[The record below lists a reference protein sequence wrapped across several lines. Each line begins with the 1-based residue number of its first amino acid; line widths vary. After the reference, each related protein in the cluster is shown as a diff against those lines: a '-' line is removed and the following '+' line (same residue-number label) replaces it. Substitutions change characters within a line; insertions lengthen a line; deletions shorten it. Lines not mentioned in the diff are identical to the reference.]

1 MRKSIFPLLSLLFGC
16 AAMNATPVQAAL
28 LASWVQMAPGGEA
41 EVRAAVDNGTCPPVV
56 IDGSQRIMRERAAP
70 DGNFSIRLCA
80 ATLPQDA
87 KSVVIMNTTLPL
99 PKASPERI
107 VVLGDTGCRI
117 KGTTVQACNDP
128 SKWPFPAVAAAAAAL
143 KPDLVIHVGDYLYRE
158 SPCPAGET
166 SCAGSPWGDNWTSWA
181 ADFFTPAA
189 PLLAAAPWV
198 ILRGNHEDC
207 SRAGPGWLRLLGPLA
222 VDPKALCVDHIPP
235 YAVPTEHLNL
245 IVMDDA
251 NAPEIDA
258 PDSLVPVY
266 RGDFASIA
274 HLASTPSWLLMHRP
288 IWGVVQLSWAMVVG
302 GNRTLAAGLNGNPV
316 PPNVGLMIAGHIHTF
331 EAINYESGAPP
342 QIIAGEG
349 GDLLDAAPAD
359 LSGRSVLAMKI
370 SNGLSLPGYGFL
382 LLTQAD
388 GKWTIDVR
396 SADGTSMRTCELAE
410 RRLSCLAQ

>member
-1 MRKSIFPLLSLLFGC
+1 
-16 AAMNATPVQAAL
+16 
-28 LASWVQMAPGGEA
+28 
-41 EVRAAVDNGTCPPVV
+41 
-56 IDGSQRIMRERAAP
+56 
-70 DGNFSIRLCA
+70 
-80 ATLPQDA
+80 
-87 KSVVIMNTTLPL
+87 
-99 PKASPERI
+99 
-107 VVLGDTGCRI
+107 
-117 KGTTVQACNDP
+117 
-128 SKWPFPAVAAAAAAL
+128 
-143 KPDLVIHVGDYLYRE
+143 
-158 SPCPAGET
+158 
-166 SCAGSPWGDNWTSWA
+166 
-181 ADFFTPAA
+181 
-189 PLLAAAPWV
+189 
-198 ILRGNHEDC
+198 
-207 SRAGPGWLRLLGPLA
+207 
-222 VDPKALCVDHIPP
+222 
-235 YAVPTEHLNL
+235 
-245 IVMDDA
+245 
-251 NAPEIDA
+251 
-258 PDSLVPVY
+258 
-266 RGDFASIA
+266 
-274 HLASTPSWLLMHRP
+274 MHRP